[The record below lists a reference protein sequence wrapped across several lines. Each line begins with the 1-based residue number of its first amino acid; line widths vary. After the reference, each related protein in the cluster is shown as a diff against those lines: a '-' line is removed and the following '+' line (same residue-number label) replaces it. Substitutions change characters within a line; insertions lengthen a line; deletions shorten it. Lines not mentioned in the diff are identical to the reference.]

1 MVAVAEDELTAS
13 YWLVAVMVT
22 LAGDGT
28 LAGAL

>member
-1 MVAVAEDELTAS
+1 MAEDELTAS

-22 LAGDGT
+22 WAGEGT